1 MPAVTAAKKAGVIL
15 VKFPED
21 EGGWSKAVIVKIVP
35 PDDPAAT
42 SGTHWVHYEG
52 EEVLRVVRLSE
63 GRYSCADDAKH
74 MSWVALARGG
84 GRRGSGSV
92 R

>member
-15 VKFPED
+15 VKFPEE
-21 EGGWSKAVIVKIVP
+21 EGGWSKAVIAKIVP
-35 PDDPAAT
+35 SGDPVAE
-42 SGTHWVHYEG
+42 SGTHWVRYEG
-52 EEVLRVVRLSE
+52 EDVLRVVRLSE
-63 GRYSCADDAKH
+63 ERYSCADNAKY

-84 GRRGSGSV
+84 GRRGSGPA